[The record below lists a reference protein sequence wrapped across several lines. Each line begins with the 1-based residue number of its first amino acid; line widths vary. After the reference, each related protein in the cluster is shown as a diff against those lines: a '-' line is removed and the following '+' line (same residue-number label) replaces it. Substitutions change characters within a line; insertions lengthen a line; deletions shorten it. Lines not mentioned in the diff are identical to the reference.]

1 VHIAIG
7 GDIPI
12 GDCDYAG
19 EPLRHH
25 LDACYSVIMVA
36 IHRDNMY
43 PNTPAEQHLLRMYR
57 KRIETCN
64 SQLEKMG
71 IARIHVG
78 FMTGVSL
85 KIDALLCALSVSN
98 YCETSDKGN

>member
-1 VHIAIG
+1 
-7 GDIPI
+7 
-12 GDCDYAG
+12 
-19 EPLRHH
+19 
-25 LDACYSVIMVA
+25 
-36 IHRDNMY
+36 
-43 PNTPAEQHLLRMYR
+43 MYR

-78 FMTGVSL
+78 FRTGVSL

-98 YCETSDKGN
+98 YCEI